1 MIKEYKLFPL
11 FDDFIKDTLRK
22 KRLKP
27 NGEYIK
33 VQTVENYKRVK
44 ILLMEFCKKYQLELR
59 IRAASKYSQRELKVE
74 RAYWNKFY
82 RNFSNFLFKDH
93 KCYDNYVGSVFKTIK
108 TFFRYLNS
116 DRFIPCGD
124 FYTKFYVRKEEISII
139 TLLPH
144 QLQFLIQDKEFE
156 TSLPKNLRDT
166 KDLFVFGCTVAL
178 RYSDLLNLRKSDI
191 ENVNGNCYL
200 SITTQKTG
208 APVKIK
214 LPDYAKALLYKK
226 RYRKPGRGKF
236 FYPLSGSRLNIN
248 IRRLI
253 ELAGWVQP
261 IDKSRKQAGIAK
273 EIRNVRRSEGG
284 GFRFCDMVSTHTM
297 RRTAITTMLI
307 LGMPEL
313 VVRKI
318 SGHTSSGKSFYRY
331 VNFAQAYMDIEMDK
345 VYRQLISNTLMST
358 TKSIGTLSV

>member
-1 MIKEYKLFPL
+1 MVKEYKFFP
-11 FDDFIKDTLRK
+11 FYDDFIKDTLRR

-27 NGEYIK
+27 NGECIK

-44 ILLMEFCKKYQLELR
+44 ILLLEFCHKYQLELR
-59 IRAASKYSQRELKVE
+59 IRAASKFTQREMSVE
-74 RAYWNKFY
+74 RAYWDKFY
-82 RNFSNFLFKDH
+82 RNFSCFLFKEH
-93 KCYDNYVGSVFKTIK
+93 NCYDNYVGSVFKTIK
-108 TFFRYLNS
+108 TFFRYLKS
-116 DRFIPCGD
+116 DRFVPCGD

-156 TSLPKNLRDT
+156 TSLPQNLRDT

-178 RYSDLLNLRKSDI
+178 RYSDLLKLRKSDI

-200 SITTQKTG
+200 SITTQKTST
-208 APVKIK
+208 PVKIK
-214 LPDYAKALLYKK
+214 LPDYAKAIIYKE
-226 RYRKPGRGKF
+226 RFRKPTRGKI
-236 FYPLSGSRLNIN
+236 FYPLSVSRLNIN

-261 IDKSRKQAGIAK
+261 IEKSRRRAGLTL
-273 EIRNVRRSEGG
+273 EIRNARASVGG

-313 VVRKI
+313 VVRKL
-318 SGHTSSGKSFYRY
+318 SGHSSSGKSFYRY
-331 VNFAQAYMDIEMDK
+331 VSFAQAYMDIEMEK
-345 VYRQLISNTLMST
+345 VHRQLIDGCIN
-358 TKSIGTLSV
+358 